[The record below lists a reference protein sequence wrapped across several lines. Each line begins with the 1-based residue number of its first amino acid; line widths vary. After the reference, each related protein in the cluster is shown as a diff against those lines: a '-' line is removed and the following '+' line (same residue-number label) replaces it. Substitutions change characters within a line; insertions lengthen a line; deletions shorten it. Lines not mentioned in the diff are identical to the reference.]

1 MPKNRREVNVR
12 RMSGLRPFLL
22 SLATF
27 ATVGPLLGPPAS
39 AADKL
44 GDLRGITQASFN
56 HDASR
61 VIVRPRDGDV
71 AIWELSTGNPVAGDI
86 GAGSNGY
93 LMDGDG
99 KIVVIGYKDGHCR
112 VFDAT
117 TAKAISPML
126 DLPLKAD
133 YQMPGLISPT
143 GEALLLF
150 SEKEAVVFDIP
161 GGKRIAHIPLPA
173 GTNEDATGSAE
184 FTKDGYRC
192 FVMDGSG
199 TVTHYDTKT
208 WKPLAAPMRH
218 PPAESAYDFG
228 FTVSDGG
235 KWLATYDSPG
245 ENGPKGHLQVWE
257 VADGKSIG
265 KPIVAVNGL
274 TGRFLGNNRVLILPG
289 RGEAN
294 VRELPSMKI
303 AYALRP
309 HDEVDGP
316 NAEISPDR
324 KWTLSWG
331 ADRWLDLSDAATGKL
346 ANNYH
351 GPALI
356 EKVMMAP
363 DSSGCYVV
371 FDNTAFLLQGHHDH
385 YIVKLS
391 FPELKITGSLRLL
404 DYILNPSLSPNGKR
418 LLVLQGTSDHE
429 RLLVFDADTLKPLN

>member
-1 MPKNRREVNVR
+1 
-12 RMSGLRPFLL
+12 MSGLRPFLL

-27 ATVGPLLGPPAS
+27 ATLGPLLGPPAS
-39 AADKL
+39 AAEKL
-44 GDLRGITQASFN
+44 GDLRGIVHANFN

-71 AIWELSTGNPVAGDI
+71 AIWELSTGNLVAGDI

-117 TAKAISPML
+117 TGKAISPML

-150 SEKEAVVFDIP
+150 SDKEAVVFDIP
-161 GGKRIAHIPLPA
+161 GGKRIAQIPLPT
-173 GTNEDATGSAE
+173 GTNEDATGSAA

-228 FTVSDGG
+228 LTVSDGG

-257 VADGKSIG
+257 AADGKSIG

-274 TGRFLGNNRVLILPG
+274 TGHFLGNNRVLILPG
-289 RGEAN
+289 RGEAH

-324 KWTLSWG
+324 KWILSWG

-391 FPELKITGSLRLL
+391 FPELKITCSLRLL

>member
-1 MPKNRREVNVR
+1 
-12 RMSGLRPFLL
+12 MSGLRRFLL

-39 AADKL
+39 AAHKL

-56 HDASR
+56 HDASH

-71 AIWELSTGNPVAGDI
+71 GIWQLSTGNPVAEDI
-86 GAGSNGY
+86 GAGSDGY

-117 TAKAISPML
+117 TAKPISPVL

-143 GEALLLF
+143 GDALLLF
-150 SEKEAVVFDIP
+150 SDKETVVFDIP
-161 GGKRIAHIPLPA
+161 GSKRIAQIPLPPGA
-173 GTNEDATGSAE
+173 NEDATGSAA

-245 ENGPKGHLQVWE
+245 ENGPKGQLQVWE
-257 VADGKSIG
+257 VAGGKSIG
-265 KPIVAVNGL
+265 QPIVAVNGL
-274 TGRFLGNNRVLILPG
+274 TGRFLGNNRILILPG

-324 KWTLSWG
+324 KWILSWG

-351 GPALI
+351 GPAVI

-391 FPELKITGSLRLL
+391 FPELKITGSLRVL
-404 DYILNPSLSPNGKR
+404 DSILNPSLSPNGKR